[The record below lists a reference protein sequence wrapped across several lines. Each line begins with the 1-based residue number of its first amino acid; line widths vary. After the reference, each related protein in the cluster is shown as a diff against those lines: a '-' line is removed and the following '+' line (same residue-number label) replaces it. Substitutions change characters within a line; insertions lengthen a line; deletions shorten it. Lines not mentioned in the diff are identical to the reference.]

1 MIIQTGK
8 QEIETKKEIPHLVL
22 VLEPTEVKDLK
33 ELLTNPLTKNNF
45 SESKELREALDK
57 YLDELPKIQIEKV
70 TKKGQVRVIE

>member
-1 MIIQTGK
+1 MIIQVGK

-33 ELLTNPLTKNNF
+33 ELLTNPLIKNNF

-57 YLDELPKIQIEKV
+57 YLDELPKIQVEKV

>member
-1 MIIQTGK
+1 LIIQVGK

-33 ELLTNPLTKNNF
+33 ELLTNPLIKNNF

-57 YLDELPKIQIEKV
+57 YLDELPKIQVEKV